1 MTKEAIASTIMS
13 QPVAFYASPFKPE
26 YRWIRNA
33 VAKAARELNVEF
45 RAIDEVVQPGT
56 DIVSAIHREIEE
68 ADLAFAV
75 LTEFNPNVMYELGRL
90 LQASKPTILIVDKNH
105 FPLPFDVR
113 TFAAVTYD
121 PAVDDEEDLSAVV
134 ARALA
139 KVKDALK
146 QPERAA
152 LARTGQAP
160 VLSGVFAKVV
170 AFASFDFERIRGD
183 VQKQL
188 GRTGCSTTEIKAVDD
203 GSFKGWHQ
211 RLTCTSGDEVLIVV
225 DLNGQVVRVRVL

>member
-1 MTKEAIASTIMS
+1 MS
-13 QPVAFYASPFKPE
+13 KPVAFYASPFKPE

-33 VAKAARELNVEF
+33 VAKAARELQVDL

-56 DIVSAIHREIEE
+56 DIVSAIHREIES

-121 PAVDDEEDLSAVV
+121 PAVDNEDDLSAVI

-139 KVKDALK
+139 KVKEALK
-146 QPERAA
+146 QQGRVA
-152 LARTGQAP
+152 LTQKQQATVP
-160 VLSGVFAKVV
+160 SGVFAKVV
-170 AFASFDFERIRGD
+170 AFVSFDFEQIRED

-188 GRTGCSTTEIKAVDD
+188 GRHGCSTTEIKAVDD
-203 GSFKGWHQ
+203 GNFKGWHQ
-211 RLTCTSGDEVLIVV
+211 RLGCASGDEVLIVV
-225 DLNGQVVRVRVL
+225 DLNGEVVRVRVL